1 MIRGHTFRT
10 GNALQGETQA
20 EGKRLRSPKKLWS
33 GESSTPTAQNYAP
46 SKLAVCDDRPGLG
59 QLPARLGSLPAC
71 RTTAR
76 DAEDR
81 SRMCSGLTTTTDDQ
95 NHGTCVT
102 MLTCRRIAIRCPRST
117 EPAEE
122 ESLLK
127 KQIDRWPPVE
137 DVDHAARSLRHL
149 HQARSPT
156 RQTPVPFASIFIFRQ
171 PRRTRAQSR
180 RTRDARLQAVSPSH
194 GWQRPRKRGEQ

>member
-1 MIRGHTFRT
+1 MLPLEQDRLGTDLMTASLGPRAAGSGVCRPLSPLRFALMIRGNTFRT

-20 EGKRLRSPKKLWS
+20 EGKRLQSLEKLWS

-127 KQIDRWPPVE
+127 K
-137 DVDHAARSLRHL
+137 
-149 HQARSPT
+149 
-156 RQTPVPFASIFIFRQ
+156 
-171 PRRTRAQSR
+171 RAC
-180 RTRDARLQAVSPSH
+180 
-194 GWQRPRKRGEQ
+194 